1 MHLEPQPIRG
11 AGERRIVVLRLQAEP
26 GGEDCGHGVEVRTW
40 CGLSSYIALSEPMPF
55 GVFIVVQ
62 VPLATYFQA
71 LPW

>member
-1 MHLEPQPIRG
+1 MTSGSARAQLLI
-11 AGERRIVVLRLQAEP
+11 
-26 GGEDCGHGVEVRTW
+26 GV
-40 CGLSSYIALSEPMPF
+40 SEPMPF

>member
-1 MHLEPQPIRG
+1 MVVDAGQP
-11 AGERRIVVLRLQAEP
+11 LT
-26 GGEDCGHGVEVRTW
+26 GVSDPIPV
-40 CGLSSYIALSEPMPF
+40 